1 VGLTIRAV
9 LALLSI
15 SALLFGL
22 AGRLDWTA
30 AWWLMG
36 ILTATSVLGVPW
48 MAKHDP
54 DLIRERMSK
63 ATDAVPQWD
72 RYLVGIIRSLILAM
86 FVTAALDAGRYRWSR
101 MPLALHVAGGMAIAA
116 GFVVIWRCLAVN
128 HFLASYARLQ
138 PDRGQSVVQNGPYR
152 VVRHPMYTAVIGFV
166 FGTVLLLGSWL
177 ALVCAVLI
185 AALFVIRTRLEDR
198 MLTTGLEGY
207 RAYTLRVPNRL
218 VPGLW

>member
-1 VGLTIRAV
+1 MAIRAIV
-9 LALLSI
+9 ALVSI
-15 SALLFGL
+15 SALLLGL
-22 AGRLDWTA
+22 AGRLDWAA
-30 AWWLMG
+30 AWWYIA
-36 ILTATSVLGVPW
+36 ILTVTSILGVPW

-54 DLIRERMSK
+54 DLMRERMRK
-63 ATDAVPQWD
+63 PTDAVPQWD
-72 RYLVGIIRSLILAM
+72 RRLLLIYRWLIVAM
-86 FVTAALDAGRYRWSR
+86 LVTAALDAGQYRWSHR
-101 MPLALHVAGGMAIAA
+101 PLGLQVAGGIAVA
-116 GFVVIWRCLAVN
+116 ASFVVIWRCLAVN
-128 HFLASYARLQ
+128 HFLAAYARLQ